1 MSKCFHKGGF
11 PVRTGRVAYLSYA
24 SGLGVQGNA
33 LREVLSHAV
42 YFWVENGRPL
52 FIICAIMIDVKI
64 LRERP
69 DFVKEKIALKK
80 FDCDIDAILAFDV
93 ERRKALVAFEEARN
107 AQNTASKA
115 MAELPKG
122 SPEFKEKVAE
132 MKSVSAKVK
141 ELQAVSDEMEKKWKS
156 MLLTIPNIPDDSVPV
171 GKSDKDNVTVYTWG
185 DIDKIKNAKPHWDL
199 PFFGELL
206 DFQRG
211 VKVTGAGFPFYVGDM
226 ARLVRSLLA
235 LFLDEARNNG
245 YRELMCP
252 IMVNAAS
259 ATATGQLPDKEGQM
273 YHDAQDDYYMIPT
286 AEVPV
291 TNFYRDE
298 VFEESQLPIYACG
311 YTPCFRREAGSWGKD
326 VRGLNRLHQFDK
338 VELVKWVHP
347 DHGMEE
353 LEKLRKD
360 AEGILQ
366 KLNLPYRVLAIC
378 TGDIGF
384 PHAKQ
389 FDLEVWAAGQ
399 QKWLEVSSCSC
410 FTDFQARRANIRFK
424 PADGGKPHNVY
435 TLNGSGLAI
444 PRVLAALLENNVRD
458 DGKVE
463 IPEVLRKWYGGET
476 IG

>member
-1 MSKCFHKGGF
+1 M
-11 PVRTGRVAYLSYA
+11 L
-24 SGLGVQGNA
+24 
-33 LREVLSHAV
+33 
-42 YFWVENGRPL
+42 
-52 FIICAIMIDVKI
+52 ICQYSRLIMIDVKI
-64 LRERP
+64 LRENP
-69 DFVKEKIALKK
+69 ELLKAKIALKK
-80 FDCDIDAILAFDV
+80 FDCDIDAIIAFD
-93 ERRKALVAFEEARN
+93 ETRRQAVTAFEEARA
-107 AQNTASKA
+107 AQNAASNA
-115 MAELPKG
+115 MSELPKG
-122 SPEFKEKVAE
+122 SDEFKAKLVE
-132 MKSVSAKVK
+132 MKAVSAKVK
-141 ELQAVSDEMEKKWKS
+141 ELEAAAGEVEKKWKQ
-156 MLLTIPNIPDDSVPV
+156 MLLSIPNMPDDSVPV
-171 GKSDKDNVTVYTWG
+171 GKTDKDNLTIFTWG
-185 DIDKIKNAKPHWDL
+185 DVEKIKNAVPHWDL
-199 PFFGELL
+199 KFFEKQL
-206 DFQRG
+206 DFKRG

-226 ARLVRSLLA
+226 ARLVRSLLS
-235 LFLDEARNNG
+235 LFLENARENG
-245 YRELMCP
+245 YTELMCP

-286 AEVPV
+286 AEVPI

-298 VFEESQLPIYACG
+298 TFQESELPIYACG

-347 DHGMEE
+347 DRGFQE
-353 LEKLRKD
+353 LELLRKD
-360 AEGILQ
+360 AEKILQ

-410 FTDFQARRANIRFK
+410 FTDFQARRANIRFR
-424 PADGGKPHNVY
+424 PADGGKPRNVY

-458 DGKVE
+458 DGKVQ
-463 IPEVLRKWYGGET
+463 IPEVLKQWYGSDT